1 MRKTIKK
8 ILMEDELDWI
18 RDIDPVNFYDEN
30 NIPNNRERIYYDDI
44 MMNGLGEDWE
54 TVLEDEFGL
63 YSATAADFLLYE
75 TDLESFDDRFE
86 FLYEEIS
93 FVDNDRGYS
102 VLKKFYKRFDN
113 KYFVMDILHNADG
126 QEFDEEFMYEVF
138 PILRVKFL

>member
-113 KYFVMDILHNADG
+113 KY
-126 QEFDEEFMYEVF
+126 Y
-138 PILRVKFL
+138 